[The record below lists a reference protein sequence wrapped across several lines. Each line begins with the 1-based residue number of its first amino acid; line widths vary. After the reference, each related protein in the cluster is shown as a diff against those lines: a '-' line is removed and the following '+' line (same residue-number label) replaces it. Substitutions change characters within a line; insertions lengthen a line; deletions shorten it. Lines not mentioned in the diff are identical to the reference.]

1 MNGIQAMKQREIQ
14 YQLNLHQRKPI
25 IRRTHIMEAVAQTL
39 GVIKV
44 WDIFSEHGT
53 LGFTLGFQATCMIL
67 LRFILRGL
75 AHLLTL
81 IRRKLST
88 FFIIEMFNIFT

>member
-1 MNGIQAMKQREIQ
+1 MIEEILTMNLKARYTSYYYRQ
-14 YQLNLHQRKPI
+14 PI
-25 IRRTHIMEAVAQTL
+25 IRRTRIIEALGQTL

-53 LGFTLGFQATCMIL
+53 LGFTLGLQVTCMIL
-67 LRFILRGL
+67 LRFILHGL
-75 AHLLTL
+75 AHLLTI

-88 FFIIEMFNIFT
+88 FFIIEMFNILI

>member
-14 YQLNLHQRKPI
+14 YQLNLCQRKPV
-25 IRRTHIMEAVAQTL
+25 IRRTRIMEAVAQIL

-44 WDIFSEHGT
+44 WDISSGHGT
-53 LGFTLGFQATCMIL
+53 LGFTLDFQATCMIL
-67 LRFILRGL
+67 LRFILHGP
-75 AHLLTL
+75 AHLLTI

-88 FFIIEMFNIFT
+88 FLIIEMFDILT